1 VDLRALGDPAILV
14 ELFKAF
20 PSEQKVLYET
30 SASFQISS
38 IQGRDVD
45 RQTKE
50 LTLIGCVSLSLV
62 NWCLRSMV
70 NLERM
75 HMQGNEFTETL
86 EYTQ

>member
-1 VDLRALGDPAILV
+1 MDLRVLGDPAMLV
-14 ELFKAF
+14 ELFQAF

-38 IQGRDVD
+38 TQERYVD

-70 NLERM
+70 NLEKM
-75 HMQGNEFTETL
+75 HM
-86 EYTQ
+86 

>member
-1 VDLRALGDPAILV
+1 VGDPANLV
-14 ELFKAF
+14 ELFQAF
-20 PSEQKVLYET
+20 PSEYKVLFET

-38 IQGRDVD
+38 TLERYVD

-50 LTLIGCVSLSLV
+50 LNLSGCVSLSLV

-70 NLERM
+70 NLEKL
-75 HMQGNEFTETL
+75 HLQGNGFTETL

>member
-1 VDLRALGDPAILV
+1 VDLRVLGDPAMLV
-14 ELFKAF
+14 ELFQAF

-38 IQGRDVD
+38 TQERYVD

-70 NLERM
+70 NLEKM
-75 HMQGNEFTETL
+75 HM
-86 EYTQ
+86 